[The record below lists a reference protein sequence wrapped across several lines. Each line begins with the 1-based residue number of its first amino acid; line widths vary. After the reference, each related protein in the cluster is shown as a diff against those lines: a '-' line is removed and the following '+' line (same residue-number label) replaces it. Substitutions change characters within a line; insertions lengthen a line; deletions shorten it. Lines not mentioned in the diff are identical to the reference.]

1 MNTIGGASG
10 IKRSAEVKEAP
21 VRSPPEEQPQAAKK
35 KRQKDK
41 DPRKWRGRRE
51 AARRIKKNV
60 TFLNHLVGEVNQI

>member
-10 IKRSAEVKEAP
+10 IKRSAEVKETP
-21 VRSPPEEQPQAAKK
+21 VGSPPEEQPQAAKK